1 MCHIESQW
9 VNEHT
14 DDVHLNKTLNNTL
27 RKYVDICLVR

>member
-14 DDVHLNKTLNNTL
+14 DDVHLNKMSL
-27 RKYVDICLVR
+27 RVNMLIFVWSGE